1 MSWETLLLHASQP
14 FVEFL
19 QVRQKPH
26 LGATVGFVHKI
37 FERAALSH
45 VSRDVAQDHEAPSV
59 RHEFLNDVT
68 RKTCLESEK
77 IVFQPLH
84 WNKDQLG
91 ALLDGLANQIQGLT
105 FAFQFLSVWRAD
117 ENLHTLNR
125 GKRVRHHARLW
136 FAFNG
141 CSDLLFSSV
150 THFFAQD
157 NVALL
162 CRTCGKSFWQGAL
175 KHSQLTISEKNWLM
189 SNLDS
194 GGEVR
199 NDIHAE
205 LEYMMF

>member
-1 MSWETLLLHASQP
+1 MGQRIDTKPIGETAS
-14 FVEFL
+14 VN
-19 QVRQKPH
+19 VIARICKPSM
-26 LGATVGFVHKI
+26 ARF
-37 FERAALSH
+37 
-45 VSRDVAQDHEAPSV
+45 AP
-59 RHEFLNDVT
+59 
-68 RKTCLESEK
+68 
-77 IVFQPLH
+77 
-84 WNKDQLG
+84 
-91 ALLDGLANQIQGLT
+91 
-105 FAFQFLSVWRAD
+105 
-117 ENLHTLNR
+117 NR

-136 FAFNG
+136 FAFTG

-199 NDIHAE
+199 NDIHTE

>member
-84 WNKDQLG
+84 WTKDQLV
-91 ALLDGLANQIQGLT
+91 A
-105 FAFQFLSVWRAD
+105 
-117 ENLHTLNR
+117 ENRELR
-125 GKRVRHHARLW
+125 
-136 FAFNG
+136 
-141 CSDLLFSSV
+141 
-150 THFFAQD
+150 Q
-157 NVALL
+157 
-162 CRTCGKSFWQGAL
+162 
-175 KHSQLTISEKNWLM
+175 QL
-189 SNLDS
+189 
-194 GGEVR
+194 
-199 NDIHAE
+199 AE
-205 LEYMMF
+205 LRAGRGIFVDIAGSRFALRDSPSPRDHLARTR

>member
-77 IVFQPLH
+77 MRPSRCIGTRINSAPCWMASPIISRASRSLFSFSPP
-84 WNKDQLG
+84 
-91 ALLDGLANQIQGLT
+91 AL
-105 FAFQFLSVWRAD
+105 
-117 ENLHTLNR
+117 
-125 GKRVRHHARLW
+125 
-136 FAFNG
+136 
-141 CSDLLFSSV
+141 SDLRQIILARG
-150 THFFAQD
+150 TE
-157 NVALL
+157 ALSINYQ
-162 CRTCGKSFWQGAL
+162 RK
-175 KHSQLTISEKNWLM
+175 
-189 SNLDS
+189 
-194 GGEVR
+194 
-199 NDIHAE
+199 E
-205 LEYMMF
+205 LRQKRSIGVGTDFCC